1 MLSNKGS
8 LLRTVVRE
16 LSEEFHP
23 VQLSSV
29 LSLSYV
35 LVGILEEPLSYLL
48 GFSSGASGLLPMQ
61 ET

>member
-16 LSEEFHP
+16 LSEEFDP

-48 GFSSGASGLLPMQ
+48 SFSSGASGLLPMQ